1 MDTKNVKVGMEVT
14 WGTGNI
20 RGEVTLPPFDNR
32 NPETGNVEP
41 FLRVSLTQPYKAPC
55 GHRFPKGTILTVPV
69 SEARSLS

>member
-20 RGEVTLPPFDNR
+20 RGSVTLPPFDSL
-32 NPETGNVEP
+32 NPETGVTEP
-41 FLRVSLTQPYKAPC
+41 FIRVSLTKPYVAPC
-55 GHRFPKGTILTVPV
+55 GSRFPKGTVVTVPV